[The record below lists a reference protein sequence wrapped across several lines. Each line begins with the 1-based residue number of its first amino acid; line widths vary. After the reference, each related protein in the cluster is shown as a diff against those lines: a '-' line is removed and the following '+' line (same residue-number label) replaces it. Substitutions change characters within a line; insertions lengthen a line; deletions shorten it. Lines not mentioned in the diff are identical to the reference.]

1 MSRAI
6 ALSCLILLGVPSV
19 QGQEK
24 KQLPK
29 ADDKGFIPLFDGK
42 TLTNWKA
49 TNFGGEGEVLTEGG
63 CLIMKAG
70 DPLTGVTWTGAE
82 LPKSNYEIS
91 LEAKRVQGDDFFCAL
106 TVPVGDSACSLVLG
120 GWGGT
125 VIGISN
131 INGFDASEN
140 ETTDYFGFDKDQWY
154 KIRMRVTDTH
164 IQAWID
170 DEQIADVDYS
180 DKQISVR
187 IEVEVSRPL
196 GLATFQTEGHV
207 RNFKLQ
213 KLKKVK
219 E

>member
-6 ALSCLILLGVPSV
+6 VLTCLILFGLSSV
-19 QGQEK
+19 RGEEK

-49 TNFGGEGEVLTEGG
+49 TNFGGEGEVLTEEG

-70 DPLTGVTWTGAE
+70 EPLTGVTWDGAE

-106 TVPVGDSACSLVLG
+106 TAPVGDSACSLVLG

-140 ETTDYFGFDKDQWY
+140 ETTDYFSFDKDHWY
-154 KIRMRVTDTH
+154 KIRLRVTDTH

-170 DEQIADVDYS
+170 KDQIANVDYS

-213 KLKKVK
+213 KLKTEAK
-219 E
+219 